1 MFGFGKGKEYDVRL
15 TEKQARE
22 LMNNM
27 SRKERKDFKKRQ
39 KRAESDREWD
49 MLMMAALFWDEL
61 P

>member
-15 TEKQARE
+15 TEKQVRE

-27 SRKERKDFKKRQ
+27 SRKERKEFKKRQ

-49 MLMMAALFWDEL
+49 MLMMAEVFWDDM